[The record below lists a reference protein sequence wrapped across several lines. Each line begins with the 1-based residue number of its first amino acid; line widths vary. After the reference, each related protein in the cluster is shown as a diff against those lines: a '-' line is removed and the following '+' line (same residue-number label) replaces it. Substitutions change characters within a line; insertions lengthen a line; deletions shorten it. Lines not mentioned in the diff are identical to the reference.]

1 MRILDAL
8 LAFRLLWRISFFMSN
23 ESGGRH
29 KRYFCLVHLAFSV
42 CWSNFG
48 QIKAIS
54 TPHHAPKMQQNA
66 IKNVSFYDE
75 PYFSK
80 LRLEGKIEETF
91 NSVSLN
97 LKFDE
102 ELKSEKLEYWEIG

>member
-1 MRILDAL
+1 
-8 LAFRLLWRISFFMSN
+8 
-23 ESGGRH
+23 
-29 KRYFCLVHLAFSV
+29 
-42 CWSNFG
+42 
-48 QIKAIS
+48 
-54 TPHHAPKMQQNA
+54 MQQNA

-80 LRLEGKIEETF
+80 LRLEGKIEKTF